1 MKHAKGRIATLTLG
15 LLLLLATC
23 AASALASHEL
33 RDPFV
38 ADPLGPYSLL
48 SNPASIYQDNHFV
61 LRAGLAQGRVGSS
74 TTQLVAYVEP
84 DMGNG
89 AGALYWYGGNLATG
103 SKLREVGYVVSRK
116 IANGLAVGLT
126 LKHVKEDAMGTW
138 ATDAG
143 VMTVGPGRIRLGL
156 TVHNFTGATVLNP
169 TRVTAGIN
177 FAVAPMFMNL
187 SVAVRTAWMGEPKD
201 MEAAVAVDIRPV
213 SSTTVRVGRVVN
225 IDTSAGYWFGGVKV
239 DFERFYIDANIAMAG
254 SDRRIMIGAVYRF

>member
-15 LLLLLATC
+15 LLLLLAIC

-89 AGALYWYGGNLATG
+89 AGALYWHGGTWPPEASCGKLAT
-103 SKLREVGYVVSRK
+103 SSRE
-116 IANGLAVGLT
+116 
-126 LKHVKEDAMGTW
+126 
-138 ATDAG
+138 
-143 VMTVGPGRIRLGL
+143 RL
-156 TVHNFTGATVLNP
+156 
-169 TRVTAGIN
+169 
-177 FAVAPMFMNL
+177 
-187 SVAVRTAWMGEPKD
+187 RTAS
-201 MEAAVAVDIRPV
+201 R
-213 SSTTVRVGRVVN
+213 
-225 IDTSAGYWFGGVKV
+225 SAL
-239 DFERFYIDANIAMAG
+239 R
-254 SDRRIMIGAVYRF
+254 

>member
-1 MKHAKGRIATLTLG
+1 MKHAKGRLATLTLG
-15 LLLLLATC
+15 LLLLLAIC
-23 AASALASHEL
+23 AATAPASPEL

-89 AGALYWYGGNLATG
+89 AGALYWHGGNLATG

-126 LKHVKEDAMGTW
+126 LKHVKEDAMGMGHGCGRHDRRSR
-138 ATDAG
+138 ADPAG
-143 VMTVGPGRIRLGL
+143 ADGAR
-156 TVHNFTGATVLNP
+156 FTGATVLNP
-169 TRVTAGIN
+169 ARVTAGIN

-187 SVAVRTAWMGEPKD
+187 SVAVRSAWMGEPKD
-201 MEAAVAVDIRPV
+201 MEAAVAVDFRPV

-225 IDTSAGYWFGGVKV
+225 IDTSAGYWFGGVKF

-254 SDRRIMIGAVYRF
+254 SDRRIMVGAVYRF